1 MTNNPSTLPF
11 DLLLITDQAACHRM
25 GRTVEQTLT
34 SILNTINPQR
44 VAILIRDKKAIISE
58 IDTTIS
64 KLKPLTDSTGVLLL
78 VHSYPQLALEYNLA
92 GVHLSSTTAI
102 EPVRQQ
108 LPPKMLIGV
117 SRHGTDALDQ
127 DDIGLA
133 DYATISPVYS
143 PLSKPDDQ
151 RHTLGLQG
159 LRDSVKRSYRPLVAL
174 GGIEPGR
181 VSAAIADGAKAVAVI
196 GAVMGSQNPAIVVQ
210 LLLQEVLI
218 GRQNQDLED

>member
-1 MTNNPSTLPF
+1 MINNCSALSF
-11 DLLLITDQAACHRM
+11 ELLLITDKAACHRA

-34 SILNTINPQR
+34 SILNDINSR
-44 VAILIRDKKAIISE
+44 CVAILVRDKKATISE
-58 IDTTIS
+58 IATLIS
-64 KLKPLTDSTGVLLL
+64 NLKPLTDSTGVLLL

-102 EPVRQQ
+102 APVRQQ
-108 LPPKMLIGV
+108 LPPEMLIGV

-133 DYATISPVYS
+133 NYATISPVYS
-143 PLSKPDDQ
+143 PLSKPEDQ
-151 RHTLGLQG
+151 RNTLGLQG

-181 VSAAIADGAKAVAVI
+181 VSDAIAQGAKAVAVI
-196 GAVMGSQNPAIVVQ
+196 GAVMGAENPASVVQ
-210 LLLQEVLI
+210 LLLDKDTH
-218 GRQNQDLED
+218 RAAK